1 MTTVSVVIP
10 YYNRAEWLWQAV
22 ESVLA
27 QTFQDFEVIVVDDGS
42 EEQPQLH
49 ERFTDARI
57 RYVRQDHRGAS
68 AARNHGLRLATGKYV
83 AFLDADDVFLP
94 EKLVVQVAQM
104 DANPS
109 IALSHT
115 SYVRIDAVGRK
126 LEEIPAGTFGGR
138 VYPGI
143 LLQCPI
149 ATPTVMVRRAT
160 LDERRLR
167 FEESVNIGEDIILW
181 IDLARQ
187 HSILGIDQLL
197 TKVRMHGKN
206 ADSDPESQYRGRLD
220 ILRHAFRK
228 DPTFTWSYRR
238 RAFAGVCSETG
249 QFFLELGDRKRAL
262 RYFARGLTYW
272 PANPRSLSIVIRLA
286 LPPRLRAMLRSIRA
300 TMRQGRAG

>member
-10 YYNRAEWLWQAV
+10 YYNRAEWLWLAV

-27 QTFQDFEVIVVDDGS
+27 QTFRDFEIIVVDDGS
-42 EEQPQLH
+42 EEEPRLH

-57 RYVRQDHRGAS
+57 RYVRQEHRGAS
-68 AARNHGLRLATGKYV
+68 SARNHGLRLATGKYV

-94 EKLVVQVAQM
+94 EKLLVQVAQM
-104 DANPS
+104 DAHPG

-115 SYVRIDAVGRK
+115 SYVRIDTMGRR
-126 LEEIPAGTFGGR
+126 LEEIPAGRFRGR
-138 VYPGI
+138 VYPDI

-160 LDERRLR
+160 LDEQRLR
-167 FEESVNIGEDIILW
+167 FEESVSIGEDIILW
-181 IDLARQ
+181 IDLARH
-187 HSILGIDQLL
+187 HSVFGIDQPL

-228 DPTFTWSYRR
+228 DPTFSMLYRR

-249 QFFLELGDRKRAL
+249 QFFLELGDQKKAL
-262 RYFARGLTYW
+262 RYFGRGLIYW
-272 PANPRSLSIVIRLA
+272 PADLRSLSIVVRLA
-286 LPPRLRAMLRSIRA
+286 LPPRLRAILRSIRA
-300 TMRQGRAG
+300 TMRQGRTG